1 MMVSKMIFLFQGCIL
16 RFHVNLPGCMSFQKK
31 GSQQNGDL
39 SWDVHE
45 EKSTTPLDLL
55 GMFWHLDPPRLKYF
69 EVMRC
74 SAKRG
79 ALNRRRRNGMSIGT
93 YCKRG
98 IFRNRFGWNLRLHT
112 PLWTKRRNI
121 NNTNT
126 SNFCSASCWFF
137 EGCMVHFC
145 YRWCLAMNVTLVWGS
160 VPSCSWDQIHDC
172 YSIVY
177 LGGGVLNMFYFH
189 PENWGRWTQFDEH
202 IFQMGWFN
210 HQPGTE
216 SSL

>member
-1 MMVSKMIFLFQGCIL
+1 MLREAGGVESKAEEWNVDRKLTANVVFFEIVSAETWDYIHPFGQKGETSTIQTPAIFVVPAVGFL
-16 RFHVNLPGCMSFQKK
+16 
-31 GSQQNGDL
+31 
-39 SWDVHE
+39 
-45 EKSTTPLDLL
+45 
-55 GMFWHLDPPRLKYF
+55 
-69 EVMRC
+69 
-74 SAKRG
+74 RG
-79 ALNRRRRNGMSIGT
+79 AWF
-93 YCKRG
+93 
-98 IFRNRFGWNLRLHT
+98 IFVIDDG
-112 PLWTKRRNI
+112 
-121 NNTNT
+121 
-126 SNFCSASCWFF
+126 
-137 EGCMVHFC
+137 
-145 YRWCLAMNVTLVWGS
+145 LAMNVTLVWGS